1 LTRVAVVLAHVL
13 MGLLVVAVSIAA
25 FVDDVDMSNWVVL
38 LSVALISVTSYLGIV
53 TGLVFLYG
61 KWGGDE

>member
-1 LTRVAVVLAHVL
+1 